1 MTNEAAN
8 FGHPSS
14 FSERFATTQW
24 SVVSQA
30 GCHQSP
36 MAEAALETLCERY
49 WHPLY
54 AYIRRRGYRPP
65 DAQDL
70 TQQFF
75 AHFLRQD
82 AFGKAAPAR
91 GRFRCYLLKSL
102 QNFLA
107 DEWKRMRRVK
117 RGGGLSDLSWD
128 DERSEI
134 CCSSL
139 GTEPATPEQAYDE
152 HWATTLLGH
161 ALGRLQREYA
171 DAGRSQLFDQIK
183 DHVWGPTGATSYR
196 QIAGQFGMTEG
207 ALRVATHRLR
217 LRFRELLRAEIAQT
231 VKHPADIDD
240 ELHDLIQIIGGA
252 C

>member
-1 MTNEAAN
+1 MTNEASN
-8 FGHPSS
+8 VGYPSS
-14 FSERFATTQW
+14 FIERFATTQW

-107 DEWKRMRRVK
+107 DEWKRVHRVK
-117 RGGGLSDLSWD
+117 RGGGLPDLSWD
-128 DERSEI
+128 DEKLEYR
-134 CCSSL
+134 CSCQAK
-139 GTEPATPEQAYDE
+139 EPATPEQAYDE
-152 HWATTLLGH
+152 HWATTVLDH
-161 ALGRLQREYA
+161 ALGRLQGEYTE
-171 DAGRSQLFDQIK
+171 AGRDQLFHQIR
-183 DHVWGPTGATSYR
+183 DHVWGPTGASCR
-196 QIAGQFGMTEG
+196 QIAEQLGMTEG

-217 LRFRELLRAEIAQT
+217 LRFRELLRAEVART

>member
-8 FGHPSS
+8 FGHSSS
-14 FSERFATTQW
+14 FMERFATTQW
-24 SVVSQA
+24 SIVSQA
-30 GCHQSP
+30 GCHSSP
-36 MAEAALETLCERY
+36 TAEAALETLCERY

-54 AYIRRRGYRPP
+54 AYVRRRGYQPP

-75 AHFLRQD
+75 AQFLQHD

-117 RGGGLSDLSWD
+117 RGGGQPDLSWD
-128 DERSEI
+128 DERLEI
-134 CCSSL
+134 RCSSQ
-139 GTEPATPEQAYDE
+139 GREPTTPEQAYDE
-152 HWATTLLGH
+152 HWATTVLDH
-161 ALGRLQREYA
+161 ALEQLQREYA
-171 DAGRSQLFDQIK
+171 EAGRARLFDQIR
-183 DHVWGPTGATSYR
+183 DLVWGPTGASCR
-196 QIAGQFGMTEG
+196 QMADQLGMTEG
-207 ALRVATHRLR
+207 ALRVASHRLR
-217 LRFRELLRAEIAQT
+217 LRFRELLRAEIART

-240 ELHDLIQIIGGA
+240 ELRDLIQIIGGA